1 MLGPHS
7 ASGQKFAEV
16 SDASGLQG
24 YIYIYGVFDGVS
36 NMMMQEPSKQ

>member
-24 YIYIYGVFDGVS
+24 YIYIYIYMVYLMG
-36 NMMMQEPSKQ
+36 